1 MKTILRVLWRGL
13 LVILCGVF
21 LGVFIFAAYQLYHT
35 FHGYRQAEKEYD
47 NLSAQYVSTP
57 TPEASQTPT
66 PTPEATH
73 PHRRLRS
80 LPVRS
85 RLTLPLCRPGI
96 TR

>member
-1 MKTILRVLWRGL
+1 MKSYNKMTNGVKIMKTFLRVLWRGL

-47 NLSAQYVSTP
+47 NLSSQYVTAATAEVQTEP
-57 TPEASQTPT
+57 TP
-66 PTPEATH
+66 
-73 PHRRLRS
+73 
-80 LPVRS
+80 
-85 RLTLPLCRPGI
+85 CRPGI